1 MNKQIFSNHTAKAIL
16 ALLAVSTIGLVS
28 SPAKADDALI
38 QENVQRSVT
47 TGSNNLSVQ
56 SSRQHNRQVNTYGSP
71 YGTTNNNNTG
81 VVQRTEQSCDQFG
94 EFNTCVQ
101 DARQNNI
108 SHNRNVH
115 HRR

>member
-16 ALLAVSTIGLVS
+16 ALLAVSTIGLVT

-38 QENVQRSVT
+38 QETVQRSVT

-56 SSRQHNRQVNTYGSP
+56 TSRQNNRQVNINGGRYGH
-71 YGTTNNNNTG
+71 GKDNNTG
-81 VVQRTEQSCDQFG
+81 IVQRTDQSCDQYG

-108 SHNRNVH
+108 SHSRNVH
-115 HRR
+115 RRR